1 MSRSEQQTP
10 GRNPEEVG
18 INNGEWY
25 FTPYDKT
32 HDLSVTSNY
41 ELNKKWSLSANFLFQ
56 TGQPITYPILY
67 SSFSHHENMR
77 ATICGEAGEIYLDSR
92 WHESPNLK
100 LVKKEEFLY

>member
-1 MSRSEQQTP
+1 MIEKGNVLGYILIQ
-10 GRNPEEVG
+10 EEVG

-56 TGQPITYPILY
+56 TSEVY
-67 SSFSHHENMR
+67 
-77 ATICGEAGEIYLDSR
+77 
-92 WHESPNLK
+92 
-100 LVKKEEFLY
+100 